1 MAKKVQGYIK
11 LQVPAGSANPSPPI
25 GPALGQRGLNIM
37 QFCKDFNSKTAEMPK
52 GQPTPVVIT
61 YFTDKSFSFEF
72 KTPPASFFLKQ
83 AAKLDTKKKPGS
95 GSKLPGRTFVGQV
108 SLAQVNSPE
117 MGTIEGVHAREYSME
132 QLLNAVVFL
141 DKDDLAGTYADGGIP
156 CLVYLSGSG
165 GKPNLNRNFNKM
177 IVDAGYA
184 TIINNT
190 HSEFDPALW

>member
-83 AAKLDTKKKPGS
+83 AAKLETKKKPGS
-95 GSKLPGRTFVGQV
+95 GSKTPGRSFVGQV
-108 SLAQVNSPE
+108 TQDQVREIAEKKMKDLNANDIDAAAK
-117 MGTIEGVHAREYSME
+117 MIEGTAKSMG
-132 QLLNAVVFL
+132 LRVV
-141 DKDDLAGTYADGGIP
+141 G
-156 CLVYLSGSG
+156 
-165 GKPNLNRNFNKM
+165 
-177 IVDAGYA
+177 
-184 TIINNT
+184 
-190 HSEFDPALW
+190 

>member
-1 MAKKVQGYIK
+1 MIQKIV
-11 LQVPAGSANPSPPI
+11 L
-25 GPALGQRGLNIM
+25 PALVLI
-37 QFCKDFNSKTAEMPK
+37 A
-52 GQPTPVVIT
+52 
-61 YFTDKSFSFEF
+61 
-72 KTPPASFFLKQ
+72 AAQ
-83 AAKLDTKKKPGS
+83 AAFAQDYPS
-95 GSKLPGRTFVGQV
+95 GIVTHVVDGDSFNVEGFGQV

-141 DKDDLAGTYADGGIP
+141 DKDDMAGTYADGGVP

-184 TIINNT
+184 TIKNST
-190 HSEFDPALW
+190 PSEFDPALW

>member
-72 KTPPASFFLKQ
+72 KTPPAAFFLKQ
-83 AAKLDTKKKPGS
+83 AAKLETKKKPGS
-95 GSKLPGRTFVGQV
+95 GSKTPGRSFVGQV
-108 SLAQVNSPE
+108 TMAQVKEIAEKKMKDLNANDVDAAAK
-117 MGTIEGVHAREYSME
+117 MIEGTAKSMG
-132 QLLNAVVFL
+132 LRVV
-141 DKDDLAGTYADGGIP
+141 
-156 CLVYLSGSG
+156 
-165 GKPNLNRNFNKM
+165 
-177 IVDAGYA
+177 
-184 TIINNT
+184 
-190 HSEFDPALW
+190 E

>member
-1 MAKKVQGYIK
+1 MILKIV
-11 LQVPAGSANPSPPI
+11 LQ
-25 GPALGQRGLNIM
+25 ALVLIV
-37 QFCKDFNSKTAEMPK
+37 A
-52 GQPTPVVIT
+52 
-61 YFTDKSFSFEF
+61 
-72 KTPPASFFLKQ
+72 AQ
-83 AAKLDTKKKPGS
+83 AAFAQDYPS
-95 GSKLPGRTFVGQV
+95 GIVTHVVDGDSFNVEGFGQV

-156 CLVYLSGSG
+156 CLVYLSGSD

-184 TIINNT
+184 AIKNNT
-190 HSEFDPALW
+190 PSEFDPVLW